1 MNKDS
6 EQIRLDLTTTAS
18 EMEQYIVNSKTKDLI
33 YLRRV
38 DKKSSSDLI
47 VNKKFIRKLLKECNN
62 PQNITCEQL
71 VSIEYASEN
80 DAKPMSVNGIL
91 KYKTND

>member
-1 MNKDS
+1 
-6 EQIRLDLTTTAS
+6 
-18 EMEQYIVNSKTKDLI
+18 MEQYIVSSKTKDLI

-62 PQNITCEQL
+62 PKHITCEQL
-71 VSIEYASEN
+71 TSIEYASEN
-80 DAKPMSVNGIL
+80 DSKPMSFNGIL
-91 KYKTND
+91 NYNTND